1 MDYKLIIELIS
12 KNPAIITVFLTVLI
26 VIAIMVILIG
36 IWFVKFGFIIQEKI
50 ITINKEIQINIKAT
64 INGELESLKK
74 EIDFIKQAF
83 KQTEDIR
90 SIYQKIYDNI
100 DIIKTFFYAFNENID
115 RVFLRIKQQ
124 LIKMNEMYQSNYLNG
139 SNYDKSIE
147 VLNQCENQIME
158 ELDDLT
164 LEAKQKFSKV
174 ILSYTKFMNT
184 VVLHLLDMLKQT
196 SNKSKKVLLIKTEF
210 ESLNKLIMYCKLK
223 YPQYLELNENEI
235 EKELI
240 KYYNQQYSCIV
251 DNSNTCPSEWE

>member
-1 MDYKLIIELIS
+1 MDYKFIYDLIS
-12 KNPAIITVFLTVLI
+12 KNPAIITVLITVLI

-36 IWFVKFGFIIQEKI
+36 IWFVKFGFVIQEKI

-124 LIKMNEMYQSNYLNG
+124 LIKMNEMFQANYLNG

-147 VLNQCENQIME
+147 ILNSADNLIME
-158 ELDDLT
+158 ELDSLT
-164 LEAKQKFSKV
+164 TEAKQKFSKV

-184 VVLHLLDMLKQT
+184 VVTHLLEMLKQT
-196 SNKSKKVLLIKTEF
+196 NNKSKKVLLIKTEF
-210 ESLNKLIMYCKLK
+210 ESLNKLVMYCKLK

-240 KYYNQQYSCIV
+240 KYYNQQYTCIV
-251 DNSNTCPSEWE
+251 DTNNTCPSEWE